1 MRGTLGHVLGP
12 SPASWAACAGTTS
25 GKEDGARGPTTASAA
40 TDSSTAGAVEVDPL
54 PVAPQATADAVSA
67 VDGGHDVDLETDE
80 DDAVARAFALDA

>member
-12 SPASWAACAGTTS
+12 SPASWTACAGTTS
-25 GKEDGARGPTTASAA
+25 GKEDGACGPTTASAA

-67 VDGGHDVDLETDE
+67 VDGGHDGDLETDE